1 MACALFDNPLVIKPF
16 NAIGCLEML
25 DTFDARVHDGIVL
38 DEADLRCF
46 SREMAI
52 ALTDFDEESVLSVR
66 YTKVKLPAG
75 VRKVFLSNE
84 AAIWPASDAAIGAI
98 ARRVT
103 TIHTPNK
110 LY

>member
-1 MACALFDNPLVIKPF
+1 MRLICGAS
-16 NAIGCLEML
+16 
-25 DTFDARVHDGIVL
+25 RVRWRL
-38 DEADLRCF
+38 LCP
-46 SREMAI
+46 
-52 ALTDFDEESVLSVR
+52 LTDFDEESVLSVR